1 MKTNTIPNDVLAVLS
16 AGRCDGLRYYL
27 TTGQLARPMYDAV
40 NKVLVAL
47 GGKWN
52 RSAKAHV
59 FAEDCEPLIDG
70 AIESGT
76 YAKPSDMGWFPTPA
90 AIAERVVAIACIEQG
105 QRVLEPSAGEGSLVM
120 WASNRGG
127 KVDCVELDAGRA
139 AKLRAANDGE
149 VIEADFLTLTPSAQ
163 YDRVVM
169 NPPFAKRADI
179 HHVTHARKFLKPGGK
194 LVAIMSAGV
203 AFREDAL
210 AADFRAQC
218 ESIEALPEGAFKE
231 SGTGV
236 RTVVV
241 TMRAAA

>member
-1 MKTNTIPNDVLAVLS
+1 MKSTTIPDDVLAVLS
-16 AGRCDGLRYYL
+16 AGRCDGPRYFL

-59 FAEDCEPLIDG
+59 FGEDCEPLIDA

-76 YAKPSDMGWFPTPA
+76 YDRPQDFGWFPTPQV
-90 AIAERVVAIACIEQG
+90 IAERVVAMAGIEPG
-105 QRVLEPSAGEGSLVM
+105 MRVLEPSAGEGALVRDLLV
-120 WASNRGG
+120 AGAL
-127 KVDCVELDAGRA
+127 VDCVEINVVRA
-139 AKLRAANDGE
+139 ERVRDMQCQCMC
-149 VIEADFLTLTPSAQ
+149 ADFLQVLPNPV
-163 YDRVVM
+163 YDRVLM

-179 HHVTHARKFLKPGGK
+179 HHVTHARQFLKPGGK

-203 AFREDAL
+203 AFREDKL

-218 ESIEALPEGAFKE
+218 DSIEHLPDGAFKE